1 MKFITAGEEEK
12 RIVLAGTAAIREV
25 LFGEDP
31 DAAERLLL
39 TLDWYLD
46 PYYKN
51 TLPYEDEIFT
61 MLEELVTVSQDD
73 GVLDSAMQLLG
84 DYCRRD
90 FPVLRERFAQI
101 KESAK
106 PDVLY
111 LLNSP

>member
-1 MKFITAGEEEK
+1 MMITAGEEEK
-12 RIVLAGTAAIREV
+12 RIAESGTAAIRAV
-25 LFGEDP
+25 LFGADP

-46 PYYKN
+46 PYYKQ
-51 TLPYEDEIFT
+51 TLPYQEEIFT
-61 MLEELVTVSQDD
+61 MLEELVTVSQHD
-73 GVLDSAMQLLG
+73 GILDSALQLLG

-90 FPVLRERFAQI
+90 YPILREHFDQI
-101 KESAK
+101 KDSAK

>member
-1 MKFITAGEEEK
+1 MITAGEEEK
-12 RIVLAGTAAIREV
+12 RIAESGTAAIRAV
-25 LFGEDP
+25 LFGADP

-46 PYYKN
+46 PYYKQ
-51 TLPYEDEIFT
+51 TLPYQEEIFT
-61 MLEELVTVSQDD
+61 MLEELVTVSQHD
-73 GVLDSAMQLLG
+73 GILDSALQLLG

-90 FPVLRERFAQI
+90 YPILREHFERI
-101 KESAK
+101 KDSAK